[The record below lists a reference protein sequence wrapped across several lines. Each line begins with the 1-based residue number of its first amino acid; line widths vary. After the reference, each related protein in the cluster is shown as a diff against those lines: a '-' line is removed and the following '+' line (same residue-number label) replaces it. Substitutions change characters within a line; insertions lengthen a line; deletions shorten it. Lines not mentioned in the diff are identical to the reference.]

1 MFEPVIL
8 VGDINKTVVAILQLK
23 GYECWAQSER
33 VMVLF
38 ATPNKKKPMLEI
50 AFQIMDNDQ
59 IYFKIWKAG
68 GFKDKKVRS
77 YAPKQ
82 ILQMIEDIE
91 KLSAK

>member
-1 MFEPVIL
+1 
-8 VGDINKTVVAILQLK
+8 
-23 GYECWAQSER
+23 
-33 VMVLF
+33 
-38 ATPNKKKPMLEI
+38 MLEI

-82 ILQMIEDIE
+82 ILQMIQDIE